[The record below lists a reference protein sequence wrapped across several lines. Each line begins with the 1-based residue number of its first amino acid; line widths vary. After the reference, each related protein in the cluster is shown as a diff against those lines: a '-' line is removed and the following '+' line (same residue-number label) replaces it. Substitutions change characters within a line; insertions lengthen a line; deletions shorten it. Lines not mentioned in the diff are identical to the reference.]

1 MLNGLNIRLL
11 VSIRD
16 NIMIWCV
23 DDDDTIREIEVYTLT
38 QTGFEARG
46 FADGNSMLETL
57 KTEIPELIVLD
68 IMLPGKDGV
77 EVLKEIR
84 SDSQTAKIP
93 VIMATAK
100 GTEMDKIHGLD
111 TGADDYLVKPFFRDE
126 LLARV
131 HSLLRRYLSLGSASD
146 NSGSLLQ
153 YYELTLN
160 TELKKLYVRGDEV
173 RLTATEYKIMS
184 LLLSRPGRIFP
195 AEEIYERVW
204 EQDSYSV
211 ENTVMIHINRLRK
224 KIELNPKKPEYLKV
238 VWGIGYKIEK

>member
-1 MLNGLNIRLL
+1 MVKVLIIEDDSSARLVTKLHLRNEYQVVEASDGMEAMELLKHQSVDLIIADVMMPKMNGLQAATQIR
-11 VSIRD
+11 R
-16 NIMIWCV
+16 
-23 DDDDTIREIEVYTLT
+23 LT
-38 QTGFEARG
+38 NAPIL
-46 FADGNSMLETL
+46 ML
-57 KTEIPELIVLD
+57 
-68 IMLPGKDGV
+68 
-77 EVLKEIR
+77 
-84 SDSQTAKIP
+84 S
-93 VIMATAK
+93 AK
-100 GTEMDKIHGLD
+100 GEQSDRVIGLNM
-111 TGADDYLVKPFFRDE
+111 GADDYLVKPFFRDE

-146 NSGSLLQ
+146 NSGNLLQ

>member
-1 MLNGLNIRLL
+1 MRIFLAEDEQDLNAIIVQKLTEDGY
-11 VSIRD
+11 S
-16 NIMIWCV
+16 V
-23 DDDDTIREIEVYTLT
+23 DHC
-38 QTGFEARG
+38 F
-46 FADGNSMLETL
+46 DGRTAIDILSC
-57 KTEIPELIVLD
+57 TEYDAVILD
-68 IMLPGKDGV
+68 IMMPKMNGLQAATQ
-77 EVLKEIR
+77 IR
-84 SDSQTAKIP
+84 RLTNAPILMLS
-93 VIMATAK
+93 AK
-100 GTEMDKIHGLD
+100 GEQSDRVIGLNM
-111 TGADDYLVKPFFRDE
+111 GADDYLVKPFFRDE

-146 NSGSLLQ
+146 NSGNLLQ

>member
-57 KTEIPELIVLD
+57 KIEIPELIVLD

-84 SDSQTAKIP
+84 SDSQIAKIP

-111 TGADDYLVKPFFRDE
+111 TGADDYLVKPFGMMEMVSRIK
-126 LLARV
+126 AV
-131 HSLLRRYLSLGSASD
+131 LRRCEPVKNEDDIVSIGDIVLNDKEHIVTAKGE
-146 NSGSLLQ
+146 NVN
-153 YYELTLN
+153 LTF
-160 TELKKLYVRGDEV
+160 K
-173 RLTATEYKIMS
+173 EYKILKLFMNNLDIVFS
-184 LLLSRPGRIFP
+184 RDKLLS
-195 AEEIYERVW
+195 E
-204 EQDSYSV
+204 
-211 ENTVMIHINRLRK
+211 
-224 KIELNPKKPEYLKV
+224 
-238 VWGIGYKIEK
+238 VWGVDYLGESRTVDMHIKTLRQKLGEAGAQIKTVIGVGYKLGSSK

>member
-1 MLNGLNIRLL
+1 MRIFLAEDEQDLNAIIVQKLTEDGY
-11 VSIRD
+11 S
-16 NIMIWCV
+16 V
-23 DDDDTIREIEVYTLT
+23 DHC
-38 QTGFEARG
+38 F
-46 FADGNSMLETL
+46 DGRTAIDILSC
-57 KTEIPELIVLD
+57 TEYDAVILD
-68 IMLPGKDGV
+68 IMMPKMNGLQAATQ
-77 EVLKEIR
+77 IR
-84 SDSQTAKIP
+84 RLTNAPILMLS
-93 VIMATAK
+93 AK
-100 GTEMDKIHGLD
+100 GEQSDRVIGLNM
-111 TGADDYLVKPFFRDE
+111 GADDYLVKPFFRDE

>member
-1 MLNGLNIRLL
+1 MVKVLIIEDDSSARLVTKLHLRNEYQVVEASDGMEAMELLKHQSVDLIIADVMMPKMNGLQAATQIR
-11 VSIRD
+11 R
-16 NIMIWCV
+16 
-23 DDDDTIREIEVYTLT
+23 LT
-38 QTGFEARG
+38 NAPIL
-46 FADGNSMLETL
+46 ML
-57 KTEIPELIVLD
+57 
-68 IMLPGKDGV
+68 
-77 EVLKEIR
+77 
-84 SDSQTAKIP
+84 S
-93 VIMATAK
+93 AK
-100 GTEMDKIHGLD
+100 GEQSDRVIGLNM
-111 TGADDYLVKPFFRDE
+111 GADDYLVKPFFRDE

-160 TELKKLYVRGDEV
+160 TELKKLYVRGDEI

>member
-57 KTEIPELIVLD
+57 KIEIPELIVLD

-111 TGADDYLVKPFFRDE
+111 TGADDYLVKPFGMMEMVSRIK
-126 LLARV
+126 AV
-131 HSLLRRYLSLGSASD
+131 LRRCEPVKNEDDIVSIGDIVLNDKEHIVTAKGE
-146 NSGSLLQ
+146 NVN
-153 YYELTLN
+153 LTF
-160 TELKKLYVRGDEV
+160 K
-173 RLTATEYKIMS
+173 EYKILKLFMNNLDIVFS
-184 LLLSRPGRIFP
+184 RDKLLS
-195 AEEIYERVW
+195 E
-204 EQDSYSV
+204 
-211 ENTVMIHINRLRK
+211 
-224 KIELNPKKPEYLKV
+224 
-238 VWGIGYKIEK
+238 VWGVDYLGESRTVDMHIKTLRQKLGEAGAQIKTVIGVGYKLWSSK

>member
-111 TGADDYLVKPFFRDE
+111 TGADDYLVKPFGMMEMVSRIK
-126 LLARV
+126 AV
-131 HSLLRRYLSLGSASD
+131 LRRCEPVKNEDDIVSIGDIVLNDKEHIVTAKGE
-146 NSGSLLQ
+146 NVN
-153 YYELTLN
+153 LTF
-160 TELKKLYVRGDEV
+160 K
-173 RLTATEYKIMS
+173 EYKILKLFMNIPDIVFS
-184 LLLSRPGRIFP
+184 RDKLLS
-195 AEEIYERVW
+195 E
-204 EQDSYSV
+204 
-211 ENTVMIHINRLRK
+211 
-224 KIELNPKKPEYLKV
+224 
-238 VWGIGYKIEK
+238 VWGVDYLGESRTVDMHIRTLRQKLGEAGAQIKTVIGVGYKLGSSK

>member
-1 MLNGLNIRLL
+1 MNQLKNTNSPVILIA
-11 VSIRD
+11 
-16 NIMIWCV
+16 
-23 DDDDTIREIEVYTLT
+23 DDDRDILSIIETILQEDGYQTLT
-38 QTGFEARG
+38 ASDGEQAVMLVQTHAVQ
-46 FADGNSMLETL
+46 L
-57 KTEIPELIVLD
+57 LILD
-68 IMLPGKDGV
+68 IMMPKMNGLQAATQ
-77 EVLKEIR
+77 IR
-84 SDSQTAKIP
+84 RLI
-93 VIMATAK
+93 
-100 GTEMDKIHGLD
+100 
-111 TGADDYLVKPFFRDE
+111 KPFFRDE

-146 NSGSLLQ
+146 NSGNLLQ

>member
-1 MLNGLNIRLL
+1 MRIFLAEDEQDLNAIIVQKLTEDGY
-11 VSIRD
+11 S
-16 NIMIWCV
+16 V
-23 DDDDTIREIEVYTLT
+23 DHC
-38 QTGFEARG
+38 F
-46 FADGNSMLETL
+46 DGRTAIDILSC
-57 KTEIPELIVLD
+57 TEYDAVILD
-68 IMLPGKDGV
+68 IMMPKMNGLQAATQ
-77 EVLKEIR
+77 IR
-84 SDSQTAKIP
+84 KLTNAPILMLS
-93 VIMATAK
+93 AK
-100 GTEMDKIHGLD
+100 GEQSDRVIGLNM
-111 TGADDYLVKPFFRDE
+111 GADDYLVKPFFRDE

-146 NSGSLLQ
+146 NSGNLLQ

-160 TELKKLYVRGDEV
+160 TELKKLYVRGDEI

>member
-1 MLNGLNIRLL
+1 MNQLKSTNSPVILIA
-11 VSIRD
+11 
-16 NIMIWCV
+16 
-23 DDDDTIREIEVYTLT
+23 DDDRDILSIIETILQEDGYQTLT
-38 QTGFEARG
+38 ASDGEQAVMLVQTHAVQ
-46 FADGNSMLETL
+46 L
-57 KTEIPELIVLD
+57 LILD
-68 IMLPGKDGV
+68 IMMPKMNGLQAATQ
-77 EVLKEIR
+77 IR
-84 SDSQTAKIP
+84 RLTNAPILMLS
-93 VIMATAK
+93 AK
-100 GTEMDKIHGLD
+100 GEQSD
-111 TGADDYLVKPFFRDE
+111 R
-126 LLARV
+126 
-131 HSLLRRYLSLGSASD
+131 D
-146 NSGSLLQ
+146 NSGNLLQ

>member
-1 MLNGLNIRLL
+1 M
-11 VSIRD
+11 
-16 NIMIWCV
+16 
-23 DDDDTIREIEVYTLT
+23 
-38 QTGFEARG
+38 
-46 FADGNSMLETL
+46 
-57 KTEIPELIVLD
+57 
-68 IMLPGKDGV
+68 
-77 EVLKEIR
+77 
-84 SDSQTAKIP
+84 
-93 VIMATAK
+93 
-100 GTEMDKIHGLD
+100 
-111 TGADDYLVKPFFRDE
+111 
-126 LLARV
+126 
-131 HSLLRRYLSLGSASD
+131 SLGSASD

>member
-100 GTEMDKIHGLD
+100 GAEMDKIHGLD
-111 TGADDYLVKPFFRDE
+111 TGADDYLVKPFGMMEMVSRIK
-126 LLARV
+126 AV
-131 HSLLRRYLSLGSASD
+131 LRRCEPVKNEDDIVSIGDIVRNDKEHIVTAKGE
-146 NSGSLLQ
+146 NVN
-153 YYELTLN
+153 LTF
-160 TELKKLYVRGDEV
+160 K
-173 RLTATEYKIMS
+173 EYKILKLFMNNPDIVFS
-184 LLLSRPGRIFP
+184 RDKLLS
-195 AEEIYERVW
+195 E
-204 EQDSYSV
+204 
-211 ENTVMIHINRLRK
+211 
-224 KIELNPKKPEYLKV
+224 
-238 VWGIGYKIEK
+238 VWGVDYLGESRTVDMHIKTLRQKLGEAGAQIKTVIGVGYKLGSSK